1 MKNKMLMVATT
12 AALLLAPQAAMAG
25 KEAAVIAAPP
35 AGKGQVVFYRPGS
48 LMGAAI
54 RCTVR
59 RDGAMIGRSNNGK
72 YFVYVTDPGT
82 AKFTTATE
90 ATDTINLEVEAD
102 ETQYVRCKIGMG
114 VMAGRPNLIPSTKEE
129 FDTKST
135 KVKLVDPAE
144 MAKDIADDSAEK
156 AAKK

>member
-1 MKNKMLMVATT
+1 MKTKMLMIATAT
-12 AALLLAPQAAMAG
+12 ALALTPQAALAG

-35 AGKGQVVFYRPGS
+35 AGKGQVIFYRPGS

-59 RDGAMIGRSNNGK
+59 RDGAMVGRSNNGK
-72 YFVYVTDPGT
+72 YFAYVTEPGT

-129 FDTKST
+129 FDTKAT
-135 KVKLVDPAE
+135 KVKLVDSAE
-144 MAKDIADDSAEK
+144 MAKDIAADAAER